1 MDVSPSELRELVMD
15 REGWRAVIHGVSKSQ
30 TRLSSWTE
38 LNLLCWQLVLTGC
51 QLGAL
56 CQISYTCPLHK
67 AWNFYDCLKKVVSP
81 FLGQLISCSC
91 CLVLSHVLT
100 LCDPMAC
107 SLPGFSVHGILLARI
122 LEWVAI
128 SSSGTSSPTQ
138 GLNLCLLHW
147 QEDSLP
153 LSYPGS
159 PRIHLQDC

>member
-1 MDVSPSELRELVMD
+1 MD
-15 REGWRAVIHGVSKSQ
+15 REAWCAVIHGVSKSQ

-128 SSSGTSSPTQ
+128 SSSGDIPNPGLEPMSPVSPALQAVALLLSHQ
-138 GLNLCLLHW
+138 GSTCSILGTLNVLT
-147 QEDSLP
+147 
-153 LSYPGS
+153 YM
-159 PRIHLQDC
+159 IT